1 MCNDI
6 KPVRGYQIADNFLPK
21 SMENPIF
28 RASDRYSFGFT
39 NFREMWGDGGTPK
52 RRRVE
57 KVINP
62 TLEIASSAIKKGGF
76 WGGH

>member
-6 KPVRGYQIADNFLPK
+6 KPARGYQIANNFLPK
-21 SMENPIF
+21 PMENPIF

-39 NFREMWGDGGTPK
+39 NPREMWGDGEPPLK
-52 RRRVE
+52 RRRIE

-62 TLEIASSAIKKGGF
+62 TLEITNSTIKLEYC
-76 WGGH
+76 